1 MRDYR
6 VLLKELRHFIISEA
20 ENEKYKLRL
29 QWSRSLSERVVAGD
43 AIAGLTVTNVMYDGR
58 IHLRCS
64 TNNSRFRE
72 GDFLVLHRGS
82 PTDQNAIQVTLEEDD
97 ETELIVQI
105 DRGDINLL
113 QDYPIGWIA
122 DESMLDLSQYYLE
135 AIDEVSDTERG
146 RNIILPILTN
156 DKQPALDYQ
165 FHEMAYQNGIKEGLN
180 TSQAEALADGY
191 ATDLV
196 HLIQGP
202 PGTGKTYVLAHLVRM
217 MIKDGL
223 RVFVTALTHRA
234 INNALDKIYSLD
246 KRLPVCKIGR
256 KERAK
261 GLKVENHPE
270 FFGSGFD
277 ELDSGYAIGA
287 TPFATRTKRLGNVEF
302 DVVIFDEAS
311 QVTLPLALMGMLP
324 AEKYIFI
331 GDEHQ
336 LPPVTT
342 TKSSELASYSIFKY
356 LCDRGYETMLT
367 TTYRL
372 NHELILWPNRIFY
385 NGKIKPDKRAANR
398 KFKIH
403 HPKSKWRPAL
413 DPDCS
418 AIFIDLGHRNTT
430 IRSQEEA
437 EVVCEIVH
445 DIIDAGLPSQEI
457 GVVVPYRAQAR
468 LIRNRM
474 RQLIGSRDVLKELV
488 VDTVERM
495 QGQEREVVLVSLTTS
510 SAGFASNLAEFFF
523 QPQRLNVS
531 VTRPRTKLI
540 IVGSRHV
547 LEASSDDPEIQN
559 SIEIFKELLSM
570 CKRIDIQK

>member
-1 MRDYR
+1 MDDYR
-6 VLLKELRHFIISEA
+6 PLLHKLRHFIISEA
-20 ENEKYKLRL
+20 ENKKFQLRR
-29 QWSRSLSERVVAGD
+29 QWSRPLSERVAAGD
-43 AIAGLTVTNVMYDGR
+43 AIAGLTVTNVTFDGSV
-58 IHLRCS
+58 HLKCS

-72 GDFLVLHRGS
+72 GDFLVLHRGN
-82 PTDQNAIQVTLEEDD
+82 PTDQNTLQVVLEDD
-97 ETELIVQI
+97 NGTELIAM
-105 DRGDINLL
+105 INDGNIYLL
-113 QDYPIGWIA
+113 EASPNGWIA
-122 DESMLDLSQYYLE
+122 DEGMLDLTNFYLE
-135 AIDEVSDTERG
+135 AITQVSDTERG
-146 RNIILPILTN
+146 RKIILPLLTN
-156 DKQPALDYQ
+156 EISPAQDPQ
-165 FHEMAYQNGIKEGLN
+165 SHEIAYKTGIKAGLN

-191 ATDLV
+191 ATNLV

-202 PGTGKTYVLAHLVRM
+202 PGTGKTYVLAHLVQM

-234 INNALDKIYSLD
+234 INNAIDKIYSLD

-261 GLKVENHPE
+261 GLEVENHPE

-324 AEKYIFI
+324 AQKYIFI

-342 TKSSELASYSIFKY
+342 TKSSELARFSIFHY

-372 NHELILWPNRIFY
+372 NNELTLWPNRVFY
-385 NGKIKPDKRAANR
+385 NGRLQPDKSAANR
-398 KFKIH
+398 RFNIPTSNSRWKT
-403 HPKSKWRPAL
+403 AL
-413 DPDCS
+413 DPEYS
-418 AIFIDLGHRNTT
+418 AIFIDLDHRNTT
-430 IRSQEEA
+430 VRSQEEA
-437 EVVCEIVH
+437 EVVSEIVS
-445 DIIDAGLPSQEI
+445 DILDAGLPPHEI
-457 GVVVPYRAQAR
+457 GVVVPYRVQAR
-468 LIRNRM
+468 LIRNRL

-495 QGQEREVVLVSLTTS
+495 QGQEREVILVSLTTS

-547 LEASSDDPEIQN
+547 LEASSDDPEIKN
-559 SIEIFKELLSM
+559 SIEIFKVLLSM
-570 CKRIDIQK
+570 CKGIDIQT